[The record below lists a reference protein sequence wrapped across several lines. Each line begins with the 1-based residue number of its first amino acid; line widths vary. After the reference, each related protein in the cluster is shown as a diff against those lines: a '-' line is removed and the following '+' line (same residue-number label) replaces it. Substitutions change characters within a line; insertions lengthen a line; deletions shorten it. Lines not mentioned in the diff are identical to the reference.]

1 MLNSDTL
8 YKPTDYHWLLLYE
21 CLRSY
26 CDYFND
32 ERIGDL
38 YKLHQIE
45 SIDFG
50 GLIECYFWDTDFL
63 NDDIPNVSLEVR
75 QMMGVSSETFG
86 LTAGMKP
93 HPDELTLA
101 VCNVEMVDEF
111 KEHRDTIFIPG
122 SKLYP
127 IFLGSPGKLAS
138 AQNGGHVRC
147 NHRPTAKPVLPPSR
161 PKSCLKMR
169 HDCTSSTTTGRCAKT
184 SSTHRGDAL
193 AVGKRVTWS
202 ITRRLVE
209 VESGVRKRGHTM
221 AHCFK
226 SWY

>member
-1 MLNSDTL
+1 MILLNEAIEDMICYVEMDDDVDERQDALRASMPRSSELFDARGAMDQLRALRECLNSDTL
-8 YKPTDYHWLLLYE
+8 HQPTDYHWLLLYE

-111 KEHRDTIFIPG
+111 KEHPDTIFIPG

-127 IFLGSPGKLAS
+127 SFSDP
-138 AQNGGHVRC
+138 QEN
-147 NHRPTAKPVLPPSR
+147 
-161 PKSCLKMR
+161 
-169 HDCTSSTTTGRCAKT
+169 
-184 SSTHRGDAL
+184 
-193 AVGKRVTWS
+193 
-202 ITRRLVE
+202 
-209 VESGVRKRGHTM
+209 
-221 AHCFK
+221 
-226 SWY
+226 